1 MLAEAV
7 PLGSGLVLRQFAW
20 QADVL
25 SWHGLVDAN
34 ALGLFSGPYRILLGI
49 RTIPWHLRSRCT
61 PQ

>member
-1 MLAEAV
+1 MLAEAL

-25 SWHGLVDAN
+25 ILMWLVDAN
-34 ALGLFSGPYRILLGI
+34 ALACLADHTESCLDCGWF
-49 RTIPWHLRSRCT
+49 PWHLPCRFT